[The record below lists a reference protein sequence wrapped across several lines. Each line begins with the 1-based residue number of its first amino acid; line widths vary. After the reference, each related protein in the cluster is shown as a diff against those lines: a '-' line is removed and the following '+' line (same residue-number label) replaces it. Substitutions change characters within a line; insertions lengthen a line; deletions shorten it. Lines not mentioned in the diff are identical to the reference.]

1 MNNMTEE
8 IKVIDILPRM
18 LSADVAAIELFK
30 EINKISDNDIIL
42 DFKGIDFM
50 SISFAQEYS
59 SQKKECTK
67 NVTEKNLLKQDAE
80 LIKISK
86 NLFDY

>member
-59 SQKKECTK
+59 SQKK
-67 NVTEKNLLKQDAE
+67 
-80 LIKISK
+80 LIERKII
-86 NLFDY
+86 FTFYHMY

>member
-50 SISFAQEYS
+50 SISFAQEYI

-86 NLFDY
+86 NLFDD